1 MADSTYNK
9 TTDSTYKV
17 VVGAK
22 LNGVTAYFDL
32 DTCVARSLTSSAT
45 VTSFPI
51 ENGLSASDHMYRN
64 PRTFTL
70 SGTFSLNRGGHRI
83 VDSYTMDAIQSWHPE
98 GGTLSWEEWLQ
109 GEGAALKSLNAENY
123 LQSVQTVFEYIQEK
137 GILCQIMMAKDTK
150 ESSARFKVRNN
161 MVLQNIQWQE
171 MYNSMTY
178 SFTFQEVIS
187 VIKEQ
192 EFETFG
198 YNDLYPSVYL
208 PATKSIGELVTETG
222 MIWQI
227 VLRALI
233 TNDYVVLSD
242 AKAYSLY
249 CGNTTELG
257 KEISKIIA
265 ENQKNRKVGMGL
277 MAGGVAVAA
286 VGGLAI
292 GLFATG
298 VGAAIGAAIVVGI
311 IAYSMFASGNS
322 LYGNSDKTIKARK
335 NGFTLIKNASQ
346 FVDPNT
352 LDVINSRIPVSS
364 ENTGDV
370 RRLKLLLNAVQANII
385 GTMNNVNL
393 YQISTGESDNKER
406 ECPIQIGNDLL
417 TIRINKTNNPDTPFN
432 LTLFRLESGD
442 TKSEIAPYTGGWP
455 AYGSFYTFSRNAN
468 VIYVDRTN
476 QYEMYLYNPYLEDD
490 VRQAK
495 GYTEEYVKNNLC
507 NYYFVVSKGNINDNM
522 KKLTEAIDSAL
533 VSEGYGE

>member
-1 MADSTYNK
+1 MA
-9 TTDSTYKV
+9 DSTYKV
-17 VVGAK
+17 VVGAT

-98 GGTLSWEEWLQ
+98 GGTVSWEDWCQ
-109 GEGAALKSLNAENY
+109 NEGAAMKSLNAENY

-137 GILCQIMMAKDTK
+137 GILCQIMMAQDTK

-171 MYNSMTY
+171 QYNSMTY

-187 VIKEQ
+187 VIKEK

-198 YNDLYPSVYL
+198 YNELYPSVYL

-222 MIWQI
+222 MVWQI
-227 VLRALI
+227 VLRALMGSKYI
-233 TNDYVVLSD
+233 LLSD
-242 AKAYSLY
+242 AKAYALLH
-249 CGNTTELG
+249 GDTTGLS
-257 KEISKIIA
+257 KEISDIVA
-265 ENQKNRKVGMGL
+265 EYQKNRLETQIAGVTVIGVAGAAAL
-277 MAGGVAVAA
+277 GVFAAGGP
-286 VGGLAI
+286 VGWI
-292 GLFATG
+292 
-298 VGAAIGAAIVVGI
+298 VAIVVAGI
-311 IAYSMFASGNS
+311 LGYLYFANQYSKYDEN
-322 LYGNSDKTIKARK
+322 IKARE

-346 FVDPNT
+346 YVDPNT
-352 LDVINSRIPVSS
+352 LDVINSKIPQSA

-370 RRLKLLLNAVQANII
+370 RRLRLLLNAVQANII
-385 GTMNNVNL
+385 NTMNNVNL
-393 YQISTGESDNKER
+393 YQISTGESDNNER

-417 TIRINKTNNPDTPFN
+417 TIRINKTNNPDAPFN

-442 TKSEIAPYTGGWP
+442 TETEIAPYTGGWP

-495 GYTEEYVKNNLC
+495 GYTEEKAKCNLC

-522 KKLTEAIDSAL
+522 KKLTEAIDSAI

>member
-1 MADSTYNK
+1 M
-9 TTDSTYKV
+9 TDSTYKV
-17 VVGAK
+17 VIGAQM
-22 LNGVTAYFDL
+22 NGVTAYFDL

-98 GGTLSWEEWLQ
+98 GGTVSWEDWLQ
-109 GEGAALKSLNAENY
+109 NEGAALKSLNAENY

-137 GILCQIMMAKDTK
+137 GILCQIMMAQDSK

-187 VIKEQ
+187 VIKEK
-192 EFETFG
+192 EFDTFG
-198 YNDLYPSVYL
+198 YNELYPNVYL

-222 MIWQI
+222 MVWQI

-233 TNDYVVLSD
+233 ASGYI
-242 AKAYSLY
+242 AKADACAFNLIGDQSTLGSEIRKIIKEDYKQQQIGISLI
-249 CGNTTELG
+249 GAGLVATVIIGIFSFVILGAG
-257 KEISKIIA
+257 KEKLSSSSQRIKGR
-265 ENQKNRKVGMGL
+265 ENSFN
-277 MAGGVAVAA
+277 
-286 VGGLAI
+286 
-292 GLFATG
+292 
-298 VGAAIGAAIVVGI
+298 
-311 IAYSMFASGNS
+311 
-322 LYGNSDKTIKARK
+322 
-335 NGFTLIKNASQ
+335 LIKNYSQ
-346 FVDPNT
+346 YVDPNT
-352 LDVINSRIPVSS
+352 LDVINSRVPQSA
-364 ENTGDV
+364 ENTGDI
-370 RRLKLLLNAVQANII
+370 RRLILLLNAVQANII
-385 GTMNNVNL
+385 NTMNNVNL
-393 YQISTGESDNKER
+393 YQISTGESDNNER

-417 TIRINKTNNPDTPFN
+417 TIRINKTNNPDAPFN

-442 TKSEIAPYTGGWP
+442 TETEIAPYTGGWP

-495 GYTEEYVKNNLC
+495 GYTEEKAKGNLC

-522 KKLTEAIDSAL
+522 KKLTEAIDSAI

>member
-1 MADSTYNK
+1 MA
-9 TTDSTYKV
+9 DSTYKV
-17 VVGAK
+17 VIGAQ

-98 GGTLSWEEWLQ
+98 GGTVSWEDWLQ
-109 GEGAALKSLNAENY
+109 DEGAALKSLNAENY

-137 GILCQIMMAKDTK
+137 GILCQIMMVQDTK

-187 VIKEQ
+187 VIKEK

-208 PATKSIGELVTETG
+208 PATKSIGEMVSETG
-222 MIWQI
+222 MVWQI
-227 VLRALI
+227 VLRSLI
-233 TNDYVVLSD
+233 ASGYI
-242 AKAYSLY
+242 AKADAYAFNLIGDQS
-249 CGNTTELG
+249 TLG
-257 KEISKIIA
+257 SEIGKIIKEDYA
-265 ENQKNRKVGMGL
+265 QQQSGISL
-277 MAGGVAVAA
+277 IGGGFVAA
-286 VGGLAI
+286 VI
-292 GLFATG
+292 GL
-298 VGAAIGAAIVVGI
+298 GI
-311 IAYSMFASGNS
+311 IAFAMLERGKEKYSSSSQRIKGRENS
-322 LYGNSDKTIKARK
+322 FN
-335 NGFTLIKNASQ
+335 LIKNYAQ
-346 FVDPNT
+346 YVDPNT
-352 LDVINSRIPVSS
+352 LDVINSRIPVSA

-370 RRLKLLLNAVQANII
+370 RRLKLLLNTVQANINN
-385 GTMNNVNL
+385 TMNNVNL
-393 YQISTGESDNKER
+393 YQISTGEADNKER

-417 TIRINKTNNPDTPFN
+417 TIRINKTNNPDAPFN

-468 VIYVDRTN
+468 VIYVDRTS

-495 GYTEEYVKNNLC
+495 GYSEGYAKNNLC

-522 KKLTEAIDSAL
+522 KKLTEAIDSAII
-533 VSEGYGE
+533 SEGYGE

>member
-1 MADSTYNK
+1 MA
-9 TTDSTYKV
+9 DSTYKV
-17 VVGAK
+17 VIGAQ

-98 GGTLSWEEWLQ
+98 GGTVSWEDWLQ
-109 GEGAALKSLNAENY
+109 DEGAALKSLNAENY

-137 GILCQIMMAKDTK
+137 GILCQIMMAQDTK

-187 VIKEQ
+187 VIKEK

-208 PATKSIGELVTETG
+208 PATKSIGEMVSETG
-222 MIWQI
+222 MVWQI
-227 VLRALI
+227 VLRSLI
-233 TNDYVVLSD
+233 ASGYI
-242 AKAYSLY
+242 AKADAYAFNLIGDQS
-249 CGNTTELG
+249 TLG
-257 KEISKIIA
+257 SEIGKIIKEDYA
-265 ENQKNRKVGMGL
+265 QQQSGISL
-277 MAGGVAVAA
+277 IGGGFVAA
-286 VGGLAI
+286 VI
-292 GLFATG
+292 GL
-298 VGAAIGAAIVVGI
+298 GI
-311 IAYSMFASGNS
+311 IAFAMLDRGKEKFSSSSQRIKGRENS
-322 LYGNSDKTIKARK
+322 FN
-335 NGFTLIKNASQ
+335 LIKNYAQ
-346 FVDPNT
+346 YVDPNT
-352 LDVINSRIPVSS
+352 LAVINSRIPASA

-370 RRLKLLLNAVQANII
+370 RRLKLLLNAVQANINN
-385 GTMNNVNL
+385 TMNNVNL

-417 TIRINKTNNPDTPFN
+417 TIRINKTNNPDAPFN

-468 VIYVDRTN
+468 VIYVDRTS

-490 VRQAK
+490 VRKAK
-495 GYTEEYVKNNLC
+495 GYTEEYAKSNLC
-507 NYYFVVSKGNINDNM
+507 NYYFAVSKGNINDNM

-533 VSEGYGE
+533 VFEGYGE

>member
-1 MADSTYNK
+1 MA
-9 TTDSTYKV
+9 DSTYKV
-17 VVGAK
+17 VVGAQ

-98 GGTLSWEEWLQ
+98 GGTLSWEDWLQ
-109 GEGAALKSLNAENY
+109 DEGAALKSLNAENY

-137 GILCQIMMAKDTK
+137 GILCQIMMAQDTK

-187 VIKEQ
+187 VIKEK

-222 MIWQI
+222 MVWQI

-233 TNDYVVLSD
+233 GSNYILLPD
-242 AKAYSLY
+242 AKAYALLY
-249 CGNTTELG
+249 GDTTGLSR
-257 KEISKIIA
+257 EIGRIVA
-265 ENQKNRKVGMGL
+265 EYYDKRKKAAIGMFA
-277 MAGGVAVAA
+277 AGGVALGIVAGILVA
-286 VGGLAI
+286 GGPVGWAI
-292 GLFATG
+292 GIA
-298 VGAAIGAAIVVGI
+298 VAGI
-311 IAYSMFASGNS
+311 IAVAYFG
-322 LYGNSDKTIKARK
+322 YRYDKLNENVNARK
-335 NGFTLIKNASQ
+335 NGFNLIKNATQ
-346 FVDPNT
+346 YVDPNT
-352 LDVINSRIPVSS
+352 LDVINSKIPVSA

-370 RRLKLLLNAVQANII
+370 RRLKLLLNAVQANISN
-385 GTMNNVNL
+385 TMNNVNL
-393 YQISTGESDNKER
+393 YQISTGESDNDER

-417 TIRINKTNNPDTPFN
+417 TIRINKTNNPDAPFN

-495 GYTEEYVKNNLC
+495 GYTEEYAKNNLC

-522 KKLTEAIDSAL
+522 KKLTEAIDSAI